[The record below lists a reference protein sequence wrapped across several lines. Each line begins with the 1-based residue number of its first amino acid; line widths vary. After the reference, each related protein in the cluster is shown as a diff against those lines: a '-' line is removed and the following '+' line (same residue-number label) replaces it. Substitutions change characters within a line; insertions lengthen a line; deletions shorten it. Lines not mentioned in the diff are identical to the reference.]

1 MQRNNLT
8 LVVFFSFLG
17 VVLAQEKSNEI
28 QVIIDDEQEE
38 HPGSVYIKPIGINHS
53 IFIEKPQMENNSLSV
68 YFMEVC
74 KVPQKFPYSNPLL
87 NPILIPFK

>member
-38 HPGSVYIKPIGINHS
+38 HPGSVYIKPIGINHL
-53 IFIEKPQMENNSLSV
+53 IFIEKPEME
-68 YFMEVC
+68 Y
-74 KVPQKFPYSNPLL
+74 
-87 NPILIPFK
+87 IPFCIFYGNLQSSAEISHYLPYTVEPNLNSI